1 MQIQFSM
8 ATIKLKWLQEQTCP
22 SPSIASFADF
32 TLEIAEEKS
41 LSLNSESEKDLFPRL
56 SKTETYKSKKIFD
69 WSRNGKGSQLVKWW
83 RLTGCLEVCYWAAE
97 LKKGKAHLFANK
109 RTLDNCWDLHVG
121 LKNPF
126 FLYLEGHLPSTW
138 PGWLAASFIHRIE
151 VIATIDRTICC
162 YCSQFLINSQ
172 SLFTECKS
180 E

>member
-41 LSLNSESEKDLFPRL
+41 LSLNSESERDLFPRL

-69 WSRNGKGSQLVKWW
+69 RSRNGKGSQLVKWW

-126 FLYLEGHLPSTW
+126 FYILKDTSHQPDQV
-138 PGWLAASFIHRIE
+138 GWLLHLYIGLRWLQPLIELYAATAVS
-151 VIATIDRTICC
+151 
-162 YCSQFLINSQ
+162 
-172 SLFTECKS
+172 SL
-180 E
+180 